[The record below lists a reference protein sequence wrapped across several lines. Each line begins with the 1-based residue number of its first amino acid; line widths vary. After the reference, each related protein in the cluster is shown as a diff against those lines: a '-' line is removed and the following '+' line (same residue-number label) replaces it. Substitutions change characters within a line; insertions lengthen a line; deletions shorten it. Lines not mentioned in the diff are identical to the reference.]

1 MSVKAPL
8 SDIMVRRGNRRL
20 GPATDV
26 SKSANGKGRPPLD
39 VACVLPKRHM
49 PGSREISCAARSQNG
64 YAFDAATARLR
75 WLCSNTRNINP
86 CVMSSS
92 GTIAVGMK

>member
-1 MSVKAPL
+1 MSKC
-8 SDIMVRRGNRRL
+8 SKWQGRL
-20 GPATDV
+20 
-26 SKSANGKGRPPLD
+26 PLD
-39 VACVLPKRHM
+39 IACVLPKRHM
-49 PGSREISCAARSQNG
+49 AGSREISCAARSQNG